1 MHYICPVC
9 KTENTIDADFEI
21 SEYICKSCSNLI
33 DISKNISAKV
43 VKKPVESVVL
53 EVGQKGTIDGTDYTV
68 TGIIIRKYGS
78 TVFWREYY
86 LKDKRTRRFPERKRR
101 TLGFS
106 ACD

>member
-21 SEYICKSCSNLI
+21 SEYVCKYCSNLI
-33 DISKNISAKV
+33 DISKNISAKA
-43 VKKPVESVVL
+43 VKKPTENVVL

-86 LKDKRTRRFPERKRR
+86 LKDKSCHIKK
-101 TLGFS
+101 
-106 ACD
+106 